1 MAMRIN
7 DDSPAI
13 GARNNI
19 NRNFGAANLNIGR
32 LSSGN
37 RIQRAGDDPANLVI
51 SQRLKADIVSQDTAI
66 QNINQAAP
74 QLQTADSALSSQQ
87 DILVRQRELAMQ
99 AANGTTDD
107 AARSALNNE
116 FQQLGQEF
124 DRVAN
129 TTEVGGNTLANGGT
143 VSVQAGTTA
152 GAESQVNATIP
163 QSTTATRGADPAA
176 APPITALS
184 TQDLSSQ
191 ANAQEALRSIDTA
204 MNQISID
211 RGNLGASINRLEVGQ
226 RNLENQNVNTRAA
239 NSQIADTDFAN
250 EVAAL
255 TRNKIVG
262 RAGIAA
268 AAQFNNLRGSALRL
282 MGGGG

>member
-7 DDSPAI
+7 NDAPAI
-13 GARNNI
+13 GARNEI
-19 NRNFGAANLNIGR
+19 NRSFGSAERNIAR

-74 QLQTADSALSSQQ
+74 QLQVADSALSSQQ

-116 FQQLGQEF
+116 FGQLRDEF
-124 DRVAN
+124 NRVAN
-129 TTEVGGNTLANGGT
+129 TTEVGNTDLATGGT
-143 VSVQAGTTA
+143 VTVQAGTTA
-152 GAESQVNATIP
+152 GPESQVNATIP
-163 QSTTATRGADPAA
+163 QSTAATRGASVGPPAT
-176 APPITALS
+176 TALS
-184 TQDLSSQ
+184 TQNLSTPT
-191 ANAQEALRSIDTA
+191 AAQDAIRSIDVA

-226 RNLENQNVNTRAA
+226 RNLENQNVNTQAA
-239 NSQIADTDFAN
+239 RSQIADTDFAN
-250 EVAAL
+250 EVSQL

-262 RAGIAA
+262 KAGIAA

-282 MGGGG
+282 LGGAG

>member
-7 DDSPAI
+7 NDAPAI
-13 GARNNI
+13 GARNEI
-19 NRNFGAANLNIGR
+19 NRSFGSAERNIAR

-74 QLQTADSALSSQQ
+74 QLQVAEGGLSSQQ
-87 DILVRQRELAMQ
+87 DILIRQRELAMQ

-116 FQQLGQEF
+116 FQQLNNESQRIA
-124 DRVAN
+124 D
-129 TTEVGGNTLANGGT
+129 TTRVGGQTLTSGIN
-143 VSVQAGTTA
+143 VNVQAGTTA
-152 GAESQVNATIP
+152 GPESQVNATVTA
-163 QSTTATRGADPAA
+163 STPATIGSTSAAGAVGAQNLNSPTAAQD
-176 APPITALS
+176 ALK
-184 TQDLSSQ
+184 
-191 ANAQEALRSIDTA
+191 AID
-204 MNQISID
+204 QGIKDISIN
-211 RGNLGASINRLEVGQ
+211 RGNVGASINRLEAGQ
-226 RNLENQNVNTRAA
+226 RNLENQNVNTQAA
-239 NSQIADTDFAN
+239 RSQIADTDFAN
-250 EVAAL
+250 EVSQL

-262 RAGIAA
+262 KAGIAA

-282 MGGGG
+282 LGGG

>member
-7 DDSPAI
+7 NDAPAI
-13 GARNNI
+13 GARNEI
-19 NRNFGAANLNIGR
+19 NRSFGAAERNIAR

-74 QLQTADSALSSQQ
+74 QLQVADSALSSQQ
-87 DILVRQRELAMQ
+87 DNLIRQRQLALQ

-116 FQQLGQEF
+116 FGQLRDEF
-124 DRVAN
+124 NRVAN
-129 TTEVGGNTLANGGT
+129 TTEVGNTDLATGGT
-143 VSVQAGTTA
+143 VTVQAGTTA
-152 GAESQVNATIP
+152 GPESQVNATIP
-163 QSTTATRGADPAA
+163 TSTTTGQALTQATINTPADAQ
-176 APPITALS
+176 TAIG
-184 TQDLSSQ
+184 Q
-191 ANAQEALRSIDTA
+191 IDTA
-204 MNQISID
+204 LNNISQQ

-226 RNLENQNVNTRAA
+226 RNLENQNVNTQAA
-239 NSQIADTDFAN
+239 RSQIADTDMAN
-250 EVAAL
+250 EVSQL

-262 RAGIAA
+262 KAGIAA

-282 MGGGG
+282 LGGAG